1 MKRCVPEVRLCS
13 CFGCKLS
20 QTFNSISD
28 CLLLLSQLR
37 YRCFKALTAF
47 YAVHVKYHL
56 HAFLDFL
63 QVKLEF
69 PACKSHCSSGTD
81 ECFNRPRTGHC
92 HAKNCRVLNN
102 SGSPSSEDSYVEL
115 VSWDGELAVTER
127 KKAVAQSR
135 TRPLSSHIRKS
146 LARAARELPEATVPY
161 EFSQRAC
168 HAPARVSGIVELL
181 SFTV

>member
-13 CFGCKLS
+13 CFS
-20 QTFNSISD
+20 
-28 CLLLLSQLR
+28 
-37 YRCFKALTAF
+37 Y
-47 YAVHVKYHL
+47 
-56 HAFLDFL
+56 
-63 QVKLEF
+63 
-69 PACKSHCSSGTD
+69 
-81 ECFNRPRTGHC
+81 ECFNSHKSPQAKNSHC

-135 TRPLSSHIRKS
+135 TRPLSSHIRKA

-168 HAPARVSGIVELL
+168 HTPAGVSGILELL